1 MAEAKND
8 RQIVLPKFRDYM
20 HQVLDRP
27 GRTQSEYL
35 LRELKNSHAGFGLRQ
50 TQMALLL
57 RLCSDFKLLPFKS
70 KGLTGGIQSGQS
82 LGIVLPGSNLADLAA
97 LAYFGLEQM
106 AVTEE
111 KDRSR
116 TLAELFPNVWAA
128 VHYTKTS
135 INRRYRMKAEYPN
148 LGENIDYPSEPENPD
163 KVIPLV
169 AARFDPNSVIESLTS
184 SYSPIAESA
193 TRSSLYGKL
202 QKRLTTRFM
211 H

>member
-1 MAEAKND
+1 MAEAKKD
-8 RQIVLPKFRDYM
+8 RQIILPTFTDYM

-35 LRELKNSHAGFGLRQ
+35 LRELRNSHAGFGLRQ

-57 RLCSDFKLLPFKS
+57 SLCSYFKLLPFKN

-82 LGIVLPGSNLADLAA
+82 LGIVLPGSSLQDLAS

-111 KDRSR
+111 KNRSR
-116 TLAELFPNVWAA
+116 TLTELFPDVRAA
-128 VHYTKTS
+128 VHHTKTS

-148 LGENIDYPSEPENPD
+148 LGKNINYPSEPENPD
-163 KVIPLV
+163 KVIQLV
-169 AARFDPNSVIESLTS
+169 AARFDPDSVIESLAS

-193 TRSSLYGKL
+193 TRSALYGKL